1 MYEGSGFS
9 TVNAVISGTL
19 GGGSAVDHSITSESL
34 TPVVTS
40 AVPFDIPGGATIPAL
55 GSVLALGV
63 MRKGRKFTSNNLS
76 NTATE
81 KVN

>member
-1 MYEGSGFS
+1 
-9 TVNAVISGTL
+9 
-19 GGGSAVDHSITSESL
+19 L